1 MNYPI
6 YEKPYELW
14 FALHDDLPYMK
25 GGLRMVINITIYEL
39 PYLWNAWSVAYPAD
53 Q

>member
-25 GGLRMVINITIYEL
+25 GGLRTYGYKYYN
-39 PYLWNAWSVAYPAD
+39 LWIALFMKYMKFGLM
-53 Q
+53 